1 MCVGHEADER
11 ALETSTKSAQQHET
25 RFGKLH
31 RALEIDDA
39 QIHTQIPV
47 RLEFE
52 IERGRRAP
60 TTHLGVI
67 VFVFADRRGF
77 GRNVRDRED
86 ELVERR
92 LGLLVQIGVVGD
104 LLFELRDLCFGCF
117 CLFLL
122 AFAHERSDALR
133 NGVALRKQRFLLR
146 DRAAAI
152 FVELQEAL
160 RIPREI
166 AAFHG
171 LVHKIDVF
179 ADESDVEH
187 DFPFVN
193 NSSTQNFIS
202 ASLVLL
208 RYSD

>member
-1 MCVGHEADER
+1 MQV
-11 ALETSTKSAQQHET
+11 
-25 RFGKLH
+25 
-31 RALEIDDA
+31 
-39 QIHTQIPV
+39 
-47 RLEFE
+47 
-52 IERGRRAP
+52 
-60 TTHLGVI
+60 
-67 VFVFADRRGF
+67 
-77 GRNVRDRED
+77 
-86 ELVERR
+86 
-92 LGLLVQIGVVGD
+92 GVVGD